1 VDSSQE
7 QAVKRK
13 FESLP
18 SEQSEAWDKFVSTS
32 LTEIN
37 KRMQTPLVN
46 ELPSNT
52 FEEDVARQENALHQA
67 FVEYQMQQMTRNLC
81 TQIGSFNT
89 TEFTELDDV
98 PIQPQVDQLSRINFS
113 LDAQL
118 NQSKSA
124 DPFDQIVYDRDVRPG
139 TDSNSSDDE
148 DLWEE
153 KEAGEMSLF
162 DIQSFKNE
170 RSNKPIEHADAGED
184 VKMEVDQQADPWANS
199 GSSNNVAI
207 PMDAGDPWGN
217 DQSNNPEPAV
227 VSGRDNDSWA
237 DFASFGS
244 DSFAASFPG
253 DTSAPPN
260 TCIATP
266 TLSSSGISS
275 QSIIAA
281 TEIAVDT
288 PAPLENSI
296 GVVEEKV
303 PPVEP
308 EPLESS
314 DQPTPV
320 ASSLEHS
327 ADGEKTISHSI
338 NDADKTGLD
347 ASEGSIS

>member
-1 VDSSQE
+1 
-7 QAVKRK
+7 
-13 FESLP
+13 
-18 SEQSEAWDKFVSTS
+18 
-32 LTEIN
+32 
-37 KRMQTPLVN
+37 
-46 ELPSNT
+46 
-52 FEEDVARQENALHQA
+52 
-67 FVEYQMQQMTRNLC
+67 MQQMTRNLC

-153 KEAGEMSLF
+153 KE
-162 DIQSFKNE
+162 
-170 RSNKPIEHADAGED
+170 ADAGED

-281 TEIAVDT
+281 TEIAVDVDT